1 MTVMPV
7 GEIMLMTLM
16 VHPNVL
22 RAWALGEHEEKPF
35 MVLSVLTSVLSN
47 DLPKSAD
54 EVTAL
59 DRSLPTCPST
69 RQLLHGLS
77 PIRWPEPNQV
87 TFWKR
92 NADVKKWPLTR
103 ALNYGVQLARAIK
116 YCHDVRLAILRPM
129 MCDPL
134 FSGIW
139 VSLLLLVLAPRVGW
153 SRVLHVCRMPF
164 PATVSSTA
172 TSNVRE
178 QDSYPPPP
186 LPASIDGFRCERP
199 SPSVIDPSWM
209 GAS

>member
-69 RQLLHGLS
+69 RQLL
-77 PIRWPEPNQV
+77 
-87 TFWKR
+87 
-92 NADVKKWPLTR
+92 AWPLTHSVAGTQPGDILEAQCGR
-103 ALNYGVQLARAIK
+103 QEVAPDARPQLR
-116 YCHDVRLAILRPM
+116 RPAGT
-129 MCDPL
+129 CDQ
-134 FSGIW
+134 
-139 VSLLLLVLAPRVGW
+139 VLP
-153 SRVLHVCRMPF
+153 
-164 PATVSSTA
+164 
-172 TSNVRE
+172 
-178 QDSYPPPP
+178 
-186 LPASIDGFRCERP
+186 
-199 SPSVIDPSWM
+199 
-209 GAS
+209 